1 MKTISRDD
9 LVVKESDYQK
19 LTGLID
25 LANNGIAR
33 KLEDEL
39 SRADIVQ
46 DELYPDDAVCM
57 GSTVK
62 FVELTTGKESV
73 ITLVYPG
80 ESSVDDMK
88 ISILT
93 PMGSALIG
101 MRVGGEIDWSLP
113 NGRSARIK
121 VLSMTQNALE

>member
-80 ESSVDDMK
+80 KSSVDDMK